1 MTAAFFDMPPVL
13 IVGAGPT
20 GLAAA
25 MSLARARIPVRLI
38 DKAAR
43 PDPHSRAIGIQART
57 LELLEQHRLI
67 EPFLELG
74 HRARA
79 ANLYSNGQRL
89 ARLDFDP
96 LQTRYPYLL
105 FLDQSVTERLLTGHL
120 ATLGVEVERG
130 VELAMFSQGSAG
142 INATL
147 QRSNGHTETLHPS
160 YMIAAD
166 GAHSGIRRRLGMN
179 FAGKTFEQTFLLADL
194 TADTDWPDDE
204 FHIFASGDGL
214 AALFPMGKDRYR
226 LIADHPPLE
235 GAGDAA
241 ADAAADREAAP
252 RAAGSAAA
260 AAAADADS
268 TTEAHASSTAAA
280 THGASSQASARGAA
294 HTAPA
299 EARVSPQAGELH
311 PHAPHAAPDSS
322 NPSARPHAQ
331 ISAPAP
337 SLDACRALAAARV
350 HRPLALT
357 DLRWSGYFHLNSR
370 MVEQLRV
377 GRVFLAGD
385 SAHVHSPAGAQGM
398 NTGIQ
403 EAFNLG
409 WKIARVLSG
418 GAPERLLDTYH
429 LERHPIEREV
439 LRQSSFMM
447 HMAEADHGPL
457 KLLRDRVMPVLAS
470 LGPLRDA
477 ARLQIS
483 ELAIQYRRSPLTLE
497 RVLDGGPR
505 AGERAPDALV
515 HVVDGPLGR
524 APGTGCV
531 FDLHDPAFFSLFV
544 LVAPD
549 TADDVPHDKPEP
561 ALRRKP
567 VRAVDIDRFIAD
579 VDALLPGAVRIWR
592 VTDAL
597 GEGGGP
603 LLAEAYGRTRPS
615 FYLVRPDG
623 YVCARGR
630 VSSDLHGLLRHCEAW
645 FAKGAV
651 PEPPTPLT

>member
-1 MTAAFFDMPPVL
+1 MAAAFLDLPPVL

-38 DKAAR
+38 DKATR

-67 EPFLELG
+67 EPFLECG

-105 FLDQSVTERLLTGHL
+105 FLDQAVTERLLTEHL
-120 ATLGVEVERG
+120 ETLGVEVERG

-166 GAHSGIRRRLGMN
+166 GAHSSIRHRLGLS

-194 TADTDWPDDE
+194 HADTDWPDDE

-214 AALFPMGKDRYR
+214 AALFPMGKGRYR
-226 LIADHPPLE
+226 LMADHPAPD
-235 GAGDAA
+235 AADGDASPADA
-241 ADAAADREAAP
+241 ADAAH
-252 RAAGSAAA
+252 AAGDTTAMPALRDAHESAQERPSALPPASSIGPSSPATDNPYAVPASAAV
-260 AAAADADS
+260 
-268 TTEAHASSTAAA
+268 
-280 THGASSQASARGAA
+280 SA
-294 HTAPA
+294 
-299 EARVSPQAGELH
+299 VQ
-311 PHAPHAAPDSS
+311 
-322 NPSARPHAQ
+322 PSR
-331 ISAPAP
+331 SAPPAP
-337 SLDACRALAAARV
+337 PTLDACRTLAAARI
-350 HRPLALT
+350 HHPLALT
-357 DLRWSGYFHLNSR
+357 DLKWSGYFHLNSR

-403 EAFNLG
+403 EALNLG

-418 GAPERLLDTYH
+418 GAPDRLLDTYY

-439 LRQSSFMM
+439 LRQSSFIT

-477 ARLQIS
+477 ARLQVS

-515 HVVDGPLGR
+515 HVIDGPLGR
-524 APGTGCV
+524 APGMGCV

-544 LVAPD
+544 LVAPE
-549 TADDVPHDKPEP
+549 ALDDAPHDKRESV
-561 ALRRKP
+561 LRRKP
-567 VRAVDIDRFIAD
+567 VSVADLERFAAD

-592 VTDAL
+592 VTDAM
-597 GEGGGP
+597 GDGGP
-603 LLAEAYGRTRPS
+603 SLTDAYGRTRPS
-615 FYLVRPDG
+615 FYLVRPTATSAHAAACHPICTAC
-623 YVCARGR
+623 CAIAT
-630 VSSDLHGLLRHCEAW
+630 HGSRA
-645 FAKGAV
+645 AAPRRSRRRRKD
-651 PEPPTPLT
+651 